1 MFEFIRVV
9 ELYGPLFGGMK
20 DYDFK
25 QIETESGDYTFQF
38 KTKKSRYPN
47 KTFLSCQGMLTI
59 DRRTRKLKLSI
70 LIMWSTLCVISP
82 VGLGKL

>member
-47 KTFLSCQGMLTI
+47 KTFLSC
-59 DRRTRKLKLSI
+59 
-70 LIMWSTLCVISP
+70 
-82 VGLGKL
+82 